1 MKITQK
7 NLEKLIKEEVKQVLA
22 EKQRLNEALPLLIGA
37 VGVYLAKGIFD
48 EVVFSGLVDD
58 MGLNK
63 TQAKALAAVI
73 NKSEER
79 VLLHVYKR
87 MRNQAAHER
96 KQIDALEKRI
106 VELEK
111 LTPAGIATEKEKI
124 RKQDLTRDQELARQL
139 DLDKLI
145 DIK

>member
-22 EKQRLNEALPLLIGA
+22 EKQQLNEAYPLLYALGTIGI
-37 VGVYLAKGIFD
+37 YLAGGIAD
-48 EVVFSGLVDD
+48 EVIFSGIVSD
-58 MGLNK
+58 MGLDD
-63 TQAKALAAVI
+63 QEAKALADVI

-96 KQIDALEKRI
+96 KQLDALQDRVRLLEARL
-106 VELEK
+106 EEK
-111 LTPAGIATEKEKI
+111 LGPPEKSEGEP
-124 RKQDLTRDQELARQL
+124 RLAVGPPGF
-139 DLDKLI
+139 
-145 DIK
+145 